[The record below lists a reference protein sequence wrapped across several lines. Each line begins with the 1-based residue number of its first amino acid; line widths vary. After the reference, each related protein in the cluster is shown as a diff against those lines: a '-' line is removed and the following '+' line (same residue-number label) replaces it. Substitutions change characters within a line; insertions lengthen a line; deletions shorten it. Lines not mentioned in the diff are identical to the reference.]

1 MCDTIVFRRNDTTLF
16 AKNSDR
22 EPGEAQL
29 VVRIPPAFH
38 KTTNKTAATHIAIN
52 QADRSH
58 GVLLSKPFWTWGAEM
73 GANDKG
79 VVIGNEAVFTRVMEK
94 TDGLIGM
101 DLVRLGLERGDTAR
115 HALQVIT
122 QLLEAHGQGG
132 ICGYRD
138 RRFRYDN
145 SFIIADA
152 CEAWVLETAGR
163 HWAARRAGDFAAIS
177 NCLTIGADYDMVS
190 SGIESYARKKRL
202 LKGNGPLNFRET
214 FEAPLMPL
222 LAKSRSRMDAS
233 LRCIRKLLSLPDTDI
248 KADLSG
254 AMEILR
260 FHRNR
265 DQSPA
270 KGSNADIC
278 MHAAGPIRR
287 SQTCGSMVSAIG
299 SERCIHLLTGTSA
312 PCLSVFKPV
321 QATGDRSCYVLNPD
335 ERSVENSLW
344 RRFEPVHRH
353 ALFSDSTRRELRGTA
368 KQAESEML
376 TALEYYYTSGNQSA
390 MNAAE
395 DPVRQW
401 TEKKIKSFSKKPF
414 QYPFSLYGRFWKRMN
429 RADNLTIPERRSPKE
444 KMRQ

>member
-1 MCDTIVFRRNDTTLF
+1 MCDTFVFRRNNTTLF

-29 VVRIPPAFH
+29 VVRIPPAPQH
-38 KTTNKTAATHIAIN
+38 LKNKTDATYIAVN
-52 QADRSH
+52 QTGGSH

-94 TDGLIGM
+94 DDGLIGM

-122 QLLEAHGQGG
+122 ELLEAHGQGG

-145 SFIIADA
+145 SFIIADSR
-152 CEAWVLETAGR
+152 ESWVLETAGR
-163 HWAARRAGDFAAIS
+163 HWAARKAVDFAAIS
-177 NCLTIGADYDMVS
+177 NCLTIGTDYDMAS
-190 SGIESYARKKRL
+190 SGIESYARKNRL
-202 LKGNGPLNFRET
+202 LTGKGPLNFRKT
-214 FEAPLMPL
+214 FEAPLMPF
-222 LAKSRSRMDAS
+222 LAKSRKRMDTA
-233 LRCIRKLLSLPDTDI
+233 LRCIRDITGLPDTGI
-248 KADLSG
+248 EADLSG

-265 DQSPA
+265 DQDPA

-287 SQTCGSMVSAIG
+287 SQTCGSMISAIG
-299 SERCIHLLTGTSA
+299 RQRCIHLLTGTSA
-312 PCLSVFKPV
+312 PCLSVFKPAQV
-321 QATGDRSCYVLNPD
+321 SGDQSGYMLNTD
-335 ERSVENSLW
+335 EHSVENSLW
-344 RRFEPVHRH
+344 RRFEPVHRQ
-353 ALFSDSTRRELRGTA
+353 ALFSDSIRRELRETA
-368 KQAESEML
+368 KHAESEML
-376 TALEYYYTSGNQSA
+376 TAIGHYYATGKQTI
-390 MNAAE
+390 MDVAE

-401 TEKKIKSFSKKPF
+401 TENTIKSYSEKPF
-414 QYPFSLYGRFWKRMN
+414 QYPLSLYGRFWKRMN
-429 RADNLTIPERRSPKE
+429 RADNLEISERRRAKGKGQS
-444 KMRQ
+444 